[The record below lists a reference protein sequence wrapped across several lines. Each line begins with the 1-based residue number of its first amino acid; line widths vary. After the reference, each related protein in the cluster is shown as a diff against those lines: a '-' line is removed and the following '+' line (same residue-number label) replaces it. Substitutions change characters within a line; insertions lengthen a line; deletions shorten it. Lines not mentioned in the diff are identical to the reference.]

1 MPWSSQGG
9 GSGSGPWGRSP
20 GGGGRRGGGGQPP
33 PPDLEEML
41 RRSQDRFRRWMPG
54 LRGGAGLILLLLVV
68 IGIWLL
74 TGFYRVE
81 PDEQGSCCAGASGQD
96 HPARPQLPPALAVRD
111 RHQAQGDEDQPRR
124 DRLPDPGRFPARRL
138 HAAGAGREPDAHR
151 RREHH
156 RREVTVFWRIRDAG
170 QYLFNIQAPERTV
183 KDAAE
188 SAMREVIGKSRLQS
202 ALAEERLLLA
212 QQTHELTQQIR
223 TITGPASRS
232 RRWSRRDIAPPEAV
246 IAAFRDVQAARA
258 DQERAKNE
266 AEAYRNDII
275 PRARGAA
282 ERLVQEGTAYKE
294 EVVAR
299 AQGEA
304 ARFLSVYSEYAQN
317 MDVVRRR
324 MYLETMEEVLGGID
338 KIIIDSAQGG
348 SGVVPTCRYP
358 SFSAGRIRRHP
369 IDHEY
374 PSQIHH
380 RRRGHPRGDRPDPD
394 LHLQGAGGPAGD
406 PPPAGRAHQG
416 GEPVGL
422 GRAGAPIQDALPS
435 RTSSTSRSACWT
447 SMRRRR
453 R

>member
-9 GSGSGPWGRSP
+9 GGGWQSGGGNSGPWGRSP
-20 GGGGRRGGGGQPP
+20 GGGGRRGGGQPP

-41 RRSQDRFRRWMPG
+41 RRGQDRFRRWMPG
-54 LRGGAGLILLLLVV
+54 LRGSRGLILLLLVA

-81 PDEQGSCCAGASGQD
+81 PDEQGVVLRWGEWTKTTQPGLNYHLPWPFETVILPKVTKINRAEIGYRTLVDSQRGAFT
-96 HPARPQLPPALAVRD
+96 RPVPDESLMLT
-111 RHQAQGDEDQPRR
+111 GDENIIDVK
-124 DRLPDPGRFPARRL
+124 FTA
-138 HAAGAGREPDAHR
+138 
-151 RREHH
+151 
-156 RREVTVFWRIRDAG
+156 FWRIRDAG
-170 QYLFNIQAPERTV
+170 QFLFNIQAPERTV

-188 SAMREVIGKSRLQS
+188 SAMREVIGKTRLQS

-212 QQTHELTQQIR
+212 QQTHQLTQQVLDYYGAGIE
-223 TITGPASRS
+223 ITQIEPQ
-232 RRWSRRDIAPPEAV
+232 DIAPPEAV
-246 IAAFRDVQAARA
+246 IASFRDVQAARA

-338 KIIIDSAQGG
+338 KIIIDSAAQGG
-348 SGVVPTCRYP
+348 SGVVPYLP
-358 SFSAGRIRRHP
+358 LPELQRR
-369 IDHEY
+369 
-374 PSQIHH
+374 Q
-380 RRRGHPRGDRPDPD
+380 GTGDT
-394 LHLQGAGGPAGD
+394 Q
-406 PPPAGRAHQG
+406 
-416 GEPVGL
+416 
-422 GRAGAPIQDALPS
+422 
-435 RTSSTSRSACWT
+435 
-447 SMRRRR
+447 
-453 R
+453 

>member
-9 GSGSGPWGRSP
+9 GGGWQSGGGNSGPWGRSP
-20 GGGGRRGGGGQPP
+20 GGGGGRRGGGQPP

-41 RRSQDRFRRWMPG
+41 RRGQDRFRRWMPG
-54 LRGGAGLILLLLVV
+54 LRGSRGLILLLLIA

-81 PDEQGSCCAGASGQD
+81 PDEQGVVLRWGEWTKTTQPGLNYHLPWPFETVVRPKVTKINRAEIGYRTLVDSQRGAFT
-96 HPARPQLPPALAVRD
+96 RPVPDESLMLT
-111 RHQAQGDEDQPRR
+111 GDENIIDVK
-124 DRLPDPGRFPARRL
+124 F
-138 HAAGAGREPDAHR
+138 
-151 RREHH
+151 
-156 RREVTVFWRIRDAG
+156 TVFWRIHDAG

-212 QQTHELTQQIR
+212 QQTHELTQQILDDYGAGIE
-223 TITGPASRS
+223 ITQVEPQ
-232 RRWSRRDIAPPEAV
+232 DIAPPEAV

-294 EVVAR
+294 EVVAK

-304 ARFLSVYSEYAQN
+304 ARFLSVYGEYAQN
-317 MDVVRRR
+317 QDVVRRR

-338 KIIIDSAQGG
+338 KVLIDSSAQGS
-348 SGVVPTCRYP
+348 SGVVPYLP
-358 SFSAGRIRRHP
+358 LPELQRRQ
-369 IDHEY
+369 DTT
-374 PSQIHH
+374 
-380 RRRGHPRGDRPDPD
+380 
-394 LHLQGAGGPAGD
+394 GA
-406 PPPAGRAHQG
+406 Q
-416 GEPVGL
+416 
-422 GRAGAPIQDALPS
+422 
-435 RTSSTSRSACWT
+435 
-447 SMRRRR
+447 
-453 R
+453 

>member
-9 GSGSGPWGRSP
+9 GGGWQSGGGGSGPWGRSP
-20 GGGGRRGGGGQPP
+20 GGGGRRGGGGRGGGGQPP

-54 LRGGAGLILLLLVV
+54 LRGGRGLILLLLVV

-81 PDEQGSCCAGASGQD
+81 PDEQGVVLRWGEWTKTTQPGLNYHLPWPFETVVRPKVTKINRAEIGYRTLVDSQRGAFT
-96 HPARPQLPPALAVRD
+96 RPVPDESLMLT
-111 RHQAQGDEDQPRR
+111 GDENIIDVK
-124 DRLPDPGRFPARRL
+124 F
-138 HAAGAGREPDAHR
+138 
-151 RREHH
+151 
-156 RREVTVFWRIRDAG
+156 TVFWRIRDAG
-170 QYLFNIQAPERTV
+170 QYLFNIQAPDRTV

-188 SAMREVIGKSRLQS
+188 SAMREVIGKSRLQA

-212 QQTHELTQQIR
+212 QQTHQLTQQILDDYGAGIE
-223 TITGPASRS
+223 ITQVEPQ
-232 RRWSRRDIAPPEAV
+232 DIAPPEAV
-246 IAAFRDVQAARA
+246 IASFRDVQAARA

-348 SGVVPTCRYP
+348 SGVVPYLP
-358 SFSAGRIRRHP
+358 LPELQRRQ
-369 IDHEY
+369 
-374 PSQIHH
+374 STT
-380 RRRGHPRGDRPDPD
+380 
-394 LHLQGAGGPAGD
+394 
-406 PPPAGRAHQG
+406 
-416 GEPVGL
+416 
-422 GRAGAPIQDALPS
+422 DAQ
-435 RTSSTSRSACWT
+435 
-447 SMRRRR
+447 
-453 R
+453 

>member
-1 MPWSSQGG
+1 MTWSSGG
-9 GSGSGPWGRSP
+9 GGGGERGPWGRSP
-20 GGGGRRGGGGQPP
+20 GGGGGRRGGGGQPP

-41 RRSQDRFRRWMPG
+41 RRGQDRFRRWMPG
-54 LRGGAGLILLLLVV
+54 LRGGRGLILLLLVV

-81 PDEQGSCCAGASGQD
+81 PDEQGVVLRWGEWTKTTQPGLNYHLPWPFETVIRPKVTKINRAEIGYRTLVDSQRGAYT
-96 HPARPQLPPALAVRD
+96 RPVPDESLMLT
-111 RHQAQGDEDQPRR
+111 GDENIIDVK
-124 DRLPDPGRFPARRL
+124 F
-138 HAAGAGREPDAHR
+138 
-151 RREHH
+151 
-156 RREVTVFWRIRDAG
+156 TVFWRIRDAG
-170 QYLFNIQAPERTV
+170 QFLFNIQAPERTV

-212 QQTHELTQQIR
+212 QQTHQLTQQILDDYGAGIE
-223 TITGPASRS
+223 ITQVEPQ
-232 RRWSRRDIAPPEAV
+232 DIAPPEAV

-338 KIIIDSAQGG
+338 KVLIDSSAQGTG
-348 SGVVPTCRYP
+348 GVVPYLP
-358 SFSAGRIRRHP
+358 LHELQRR
-369 IDHEY
+369 
-374 PSQIHH
+374 
-380 RRRGHPRGDRPDPD
+380 
-394 LHLQGAGGPAGD
+394 QGTTTGT
-406 PPPAGRAHQG
+406 Q
-416 GEPVGL
+416 
-422 GRAGAPIQDALPS
+422 
-435 RTSSTSRSACWT
+435 
-447 SMRRRR
+447 
-453 R
+453 

>member
-9 GSGSGPWGRSP
+9 GGGWQSGGGNSGPWGRSP
-20 GGGGRRGGGGQPP
+20 GGGGGRRGGGQPP

-41 RRSQDRFRRWMPG
+41 RRGQDRFRRWMPG
-54 LRGGAGLILLLLVV
+54 LRGGRGLILLLLVV
-68 IGIWLL
+68 LGIWLL

-81 PDEQGSCCAGASGQD
+81 PDEQGVVLRWGEWTKTTQPGLNYHLPWPFETVIRPKVTKINRAEIGYRTLVDSQRGAFT
-96 HPARPQLPPALAVRD
+96 RPVPDESLMLT
-111 RHQAQGDEDQPRR
+111 GDENIIDVK
-124 DRLPDPGRFPARRL
+124 FTA
-138 HAAGAGREPDAHR
+138 
-151 RREHH
+151 
-156 RREVTVFWRIRDAG
+156 FWRIRDAG
-170 QYLFNIQAPERTV
+170 QFLFNIQAPERTV

-188 SAMREVIGKSRLQS
+188 SAMREVIGKTRLQS

-212 QQTHELTQQIR
+212 QQTHQLTQQILDYYGAGIE
-223 TITGPASRS
+223 ITQIEPQ
-232 RRWSRRDIAPPEAV
+232 DIAPPEAV

-338 KIIIDSAQGG
+338 KIIIDSPAQGG
-348 SGVVPTCRYP
+348 SGVVPYLP
-358 SFSAGRIRRHP
+358 LPELQRR
-369 IDHEY
+369 
-374 PSQIHH
+374 
-380 RRRGHPRGDRPDPD
+380 
-394 LHLQGAGGPAGD
+394 QGTTD
-406 PPPAGRAHQG
+406 TQ
-416 GEPVGL
+416 
-422 GRAGAPIQDALPS
+422 
-435 RTSSTSRSACWT
+435 
-447 SMRRRR
+447 
-453 R
+453 

>member
-9 GSGSGPWGRSP
+9 GGGWQSGGGNSGPWGRSP
-20 GGGGRRGGGGQPP
+20 GGGGRRGGGQPP

-41 RRSQDRFRRWMPG
+41 RRGQDRFRRWMPG
-54 LRGGAGLILLLLVV
+54 LRGSRGLILLLLVA

-81 PDEQGSCCAGASGQD
+81 PDEQGVVLRWGEWTKTTQPGLNYHLPWPFETVIRPKVTKINRAEIGYRTLVDSQRGAFT
-96 HPARPQLPPALAVRD
+96 RAVPD
-111 RHQAQGDEDQPRR
+111 ESLMLTGDENIIDVK
-124 DRLPDPGRFPARRL
+124 F
-138 HAAGAGREPDAHR
+138 
-151 RREHH
+151 
-156 RREVTVFWRIRDAG
+156 TVFWRIRDAG
-170 QYLFNIQAPERTV
+170 QFLFNIQAPERTV

-212 QQTHELTQQIR
+212 QQTHQLTQQILDYYGAGIE
-223 TITGPASRS
+223 ITQVEPQ
-232 RRWSRRDIAPPEAV
+232 DIAPPEAV

-294 EVVAR
+294 EVVAK

-304 ARFLSVYSEYAQN
+304 ARFLSVYGEYAQN
-317 MDVVRRR
+317 TDVVRRR

-338 KIIIDSAQGG
+338 KVLIDS
-348 SGVVPTCRYP
+348 
-358 SFSAGRIRRHP
+358 SA
-369 IDHEY
+369 
-374 PSQIHH
+374 
-380 RRRGHPRGDRPDPD
+380 
-394 LHLQGAGGPAGD
+394 QGAGGVVPYLPLPELQRRQND
-406 PPPAGRAHQG
+406 T
-416 GEPVGL
+416 
-422 GRAGAPIQDALPS
+422 GAQ
-435 RTSSTSRSACWT
+435 
-447 SMRRRR
+447 
-453 R
+453 

>member
-9 GSGSGPWGRSP
+9 GGGWQSGGGNSGPWGRSP
-20 GGGGRRGGGGQPP
+20 GGGGGRRGGGQPP

-41 RRSQDRFRRWMPG
+41 RRGQDRFRRWMPG
-54 LRGGAGLILLLLVV
+54 LRGSRGLILLLLVA

-81 PDEQGSCCAGASGQD
+81 PDEQGVVLRWGEWTKTTQPGLNYHLPWPFETVIRPKVTKINRAEIGYRTLVDSQRGAFT
-96 HPARPQLPPALAVRD
+96 RAVPD
-111 RHQAQGDEDQPRR
+111 ESLMLTGDENIIDVK
-124 DRLPDPGRFPARRL
+124 F
-138 HAAGAGREPDAHR
+138 
-151 RREHH
+151 
-156 RREVTVFWRIRDAG
+156 TVFWRIRDAG
-170 QYLFNIQAPERTV
+170 QFLFNIQAPERTV

-212 QQTHELTQQIR
+212 QQTHELTQQILDDYGAGIE
-223 TITGPASRS
+223 ITQVEPQ
-232 RRWSRRDIAPPEAV
+232 DIAPPEAV

-294 EVVAR
+294 EVVAK

-304 ARFLSVYSEYAQN
+304 ARFLSVYGEYAQN
-317 MDVVRRR
+317 TDVVRRR

-338 KIIIDSAQGG
+338 KVLIDS
-348 SGVVPTCRYP
+348 
-358 SFSAGRIRRHP
+358 SA
-369 IDHEY
+369 
-374 PSQIHH
+374 
-380 RRRGHPRGDRPDPD
+380 
-394 LHLQGAGGPAGD
+394 QGAGGVVPYLPLPELQRRQND
-406 PPPAGRAHQG
+406 T
-416 GEPVGL
+416 
-422 GRAGAPIQDALPS
+422 GAQ
-435 RTSSTSRSACWT
+435 
-447 SMRRRR
+447 
-453 R
+453 